1 MTLFQWLTLLRW
13 LFAFFLAFF
22 VVRKFKD
29 VLRGLI
35 VRSLPVKYRLSE
47 KYFDLQNRITTLSV
61 ILIATGIAI
70 ALHIGMIRL
79 GQSVGWTW
87 ESPAPR
93 TSATP
98 PPPTP
103 FAVAPVEPVPAPE
116 SIMDAMPVAEAPAAP
131 MPAPTPGPLRGDRYY
146 WQVEAFME
154 ESRAWRLQRALSDE
168 LLEEVEVGAHP
179 QDRAAY
185 KVLIGP
191 FSSRADATAYAR
203 ARGLRGWP
211 RRLEVIELME

>member
-22 VVRKFKD
+22 VVRKFRD

-70 ALHIGMIRL
+70 ALNIGMIRL

-87 ESPAPR
+87 EVPARR
-93 TSATP
+93 TSTTP
-98 PPPTP
+98 PPPIP
-103 FAVAPVEPVPAPE
+103 FAVTPVEEAPAPE
-116 SIMDAMPVAEAPAAP
+116 STMDVLPVEQPAVSPAPAP
-131 MPAPTPGPLRGDRYY
+131 VPRPLRGDRYY

-179 QDRAAY
+179 RDRAAY

-191 FSSRADATAYAR
+191 FSSRADAAAYAR
-203 ARGLRGWP
+203 VRGLRGWP